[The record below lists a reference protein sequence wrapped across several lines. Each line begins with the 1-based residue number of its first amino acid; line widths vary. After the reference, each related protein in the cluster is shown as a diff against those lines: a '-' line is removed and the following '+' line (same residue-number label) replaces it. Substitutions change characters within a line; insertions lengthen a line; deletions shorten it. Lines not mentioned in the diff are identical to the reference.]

1 MANLNDLLNHINFK
15 PEDLEE
21 IEDALKRVT
30 ETIEAK
36 ANEDKIPKAFEFEK
50 YGSIDRRT
58 KIKPLN
64 DVDVFYV
71 VGTATKNPIGGHTL
85 RDCKYTFGEYEHEP
99 SNNISS
105 KKLLLNL
112 KGAIKETYSQS
123 DIRKKN
129 EVVNVWLESYGVGFD
144 IAPAFYVSDD
154 IENDYYLIPQGADSH
169 YWKETNPFTGK
180 KVFNLINNKHN
191 GLVRNVIKIVKYWF
205 YKKKVVSPE
214 SYHLECVLC
223 WYFLSLDESVNSL
236 FAALCLAFKNINYE
250 NYLLNGCESLANIN
264 KYIKDIIKGVLTLE
278 DVRKIEAE
286 AENAYSILYNEGVSD
301 FVKYIDGDI

>member
-1 MANLNDLLNHINFK
+1 MANLNDLLDHINFIPK
-15 PEDLEE
+15 DLEE

-30 ETIEAK
+30 ETIETK
-36 ANEDKIPKAFEFEK
+36 AMEGKIPQAFDFKK

-64 DVDVFYV
+64 DLDVFYV
-71 VGTATKNPIGGHTL
+71 VGTATKNPSIGHTL
-85 RDCKYTFGEYEHEP
+85 QDCKYTFGVDEHEP

-105 KKLLLNL
+105 KKLLFNL
-112 KGAIKETYSQS
+112 KSAIIETYSQS
-123 DIRKKN
+123 DIHKKN

-169 YWKETNPFTGK
+169 YWKETNPFTAK
-180 KVFNLINNKHN
+180 KAFNLINNNHN

-223 WYFLSLDESVNSL
+223 WYFLSLAESLNSL
-236 FAALCLAFKNINYE
+236 PNALYLAFKNINYG
-250 NYLLNGCESLANIN
+250 NYLLNGCDSLANIN
-264 KYIKDIIKGVLTLE
+264 NNIKDTITGVLTLE

-286 AENAYSILYNEGVSD
+286 AENAYSILYYEGDNE
-301 FVKYIDGDI
+301 FVKYINGDI